1 MIVEGSPHVGHQGGR
16 KNLTSCQQGLQRVCG
31 SETSRAHLMHREGRM
46 EAISRREASPRARG
60 VFEERKGIM
69 IKRLS

>member
-1 MIVEGSPHVGHQGGR
+1 
-16 KNLTSCQQGLQRVCG
+16 
-31 SETSRAHLMHREGRM
+31 MHREGRM